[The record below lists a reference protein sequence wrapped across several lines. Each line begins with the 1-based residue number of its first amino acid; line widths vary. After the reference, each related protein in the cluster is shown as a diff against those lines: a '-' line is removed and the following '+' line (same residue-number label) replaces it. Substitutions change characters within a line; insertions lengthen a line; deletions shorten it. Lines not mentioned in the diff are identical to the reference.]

1 MPEKSLLFSPAPYH
15 VLSYGALLGTQF
27 FHTFINSIISFKTL
41 QRPHF
46 GILQRAVFPAYF
58 GIQTAA
64 PVVLAITYPGGGHLA
79 ALPQGISGVL
89 HPANRW
95 GVLVPLAT
103 AFVTGLTNLV
113 YFLPETNKVTAL
125 RKQQGTVDLSLF
137 AELLTTLYTSEV
149 KEGKQSRDKTTQS
162 PEIKALNKKFGKLHG
177 YSSLFNLVT
186 FIATV
191 VYGVHLSAR
200 IV

>member
-1 MPEKSLLFSPAPYH
+1 MPEGSLLFSPAPYH

-27 FHTFINSIISFKTL
+27 FHTFINSITSFKVL
-41 QRPHF
+41 ERPQF

-64 PVVLAITYPGGGHLA
+64 PVILALTYPGGAGRVA

-95 GVLVPLAT
+95 GVFVPLTA
-103 AFVTGLTNLV
+103 AFVTGLANLV
-113 YFLPETNKVTAL
+113 YFLPETNKVTAQ
-125 RKQQGTVDLSLF
+125 RRQQETKDGSKDMATPSKDM
-137 AELLTTLYTSEV
+137 
-149 KEGKQSRDKTTQS
+149 
-162 PEIKALNKKFGKLHG
+162 KALNKKFGKLHG

-191 VYGVHLSAR
+191 VKLPEP
-200 IV
+200 

>member
-1 MPEKSLLFSPAPYH
+1 MPEGSLLFSPAPYH

-27 FHTFINSIISFKTL
+27 FHTFINSIISFKAL
-41 QRPHF
+41 QRPQF

-58 GIQTAA
+58 GIQVAA
-64 PVVLAITYPGGGHLA
+64 PVALAITYPGGGGRLA
-79 ALPQGISGVL
+79 VLPQGISGVL

-95 GVLVPLAT
+95 GVLVPLTA

-113 YFLPETNKVTAL
+113 YFLPETNKVTAQ
-125 RKQQGTVDLSLF
+125 RRQQ
-137 AELLTTLYTSEV
+137 EV
-149 KEGKQSRDKTTQS
+149 KDGKQSRDKTTQS
-162 PEIKALNKKFGKLHG
+162 KELKTLNKKFGKLHG
-177 YSSLFNLVT
+177 YSSLFNLIT